1 MNLSKLA
8 KKPKVFERLI
18 GLSPNTFFAL
28 ATELEPRWEKAEYR
42 RLSRRKRVRAVGGGN
57 AYKLSFPLMLAMH
70 CMYLRTYSSHLFLG
84 MVFGIDDS
92 RVCRYFKKLEP
103 VLYARMKKTIVI
115 ERLPLSEEEVLKL
128 IVDATEQETERRPGS
143 GYSGKKKRQTI
154 KTQVVIDST
163 RRVRHVSRSVPGNVH
178 DKRLYDETGLVLPEG
193 SLGDLGYL
201 GVPICIPHKSSKL
214 HALTKRERQENR
226 THATRRIV
234 VEHVL
239 AALKQ
244 FRILS
249 QRFRNA
255 LVGYHRTFVIVAGL
269 YNLRRT

>member
-1 MNLSKLA
+1 MNLTTLA
-8 KKPKVFERLI
+8 KKPKTFERLI
-18 GLSPNTFFAL
+18 GLSPHAFFTL
-28 ATELEPRWEKAEYR
+28 AAELEPAWEKAEYR

-57 AYKLSFPLMLAMH
+57 QYKLSFPLMLAMH
-70 CMYLRTYSSHLFLG
+70 LMYLRTYTSHVLLG
-84 MVFGIDDS
+84 MLFGIDDS

-103 VLYARMKKTIVI
+103 VVYARMKRITI

-143 GYSGKKKRQTI
+143 GYSGKKKRQTV
-154 KTQVVIDST
+154 KTQVVVDT
-163 RRVRHVSRSVPGNVH
+163 AGRVRHVSASVPGNVH
-178 DKRLYDETGLVLPEG
+178 DKRLYDETALVLPRD

-201 GVPICIPHKSSKL
+201 GVPIAVPHKSSKL
-214 HALTKRERQENR
+214 HALTKREKNSNR
-226 THATRRIV
+226 AHAKRRIV

-249 QRFRNA
+249 QRFRNGLA
-255 LVGYHRTFVIVAGL
+255 RYNRAFVIVAGL
-269 YNLRRT
+269 YNLRRA